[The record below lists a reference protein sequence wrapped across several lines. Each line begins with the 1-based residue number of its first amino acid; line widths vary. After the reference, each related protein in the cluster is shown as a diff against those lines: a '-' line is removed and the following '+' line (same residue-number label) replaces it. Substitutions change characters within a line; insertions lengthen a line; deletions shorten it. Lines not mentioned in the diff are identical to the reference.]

1 MKQRERAD
9 EKEKDYEK
17 DAKGYFAV
25 GSKTLKYVAFN
36 RVSEVI
42 NRGRFHVKCL
52 SVCEKNT
59 GILHH
64 DNDYQVVKSNKAL
77 GVFQHDLLTWEFE
90 GNRLLVTKSI
100 LLKGGLYRY
109 LDFTQN
115 LGQS

>member
-1 MKQRERAD
+1 MKQRERAG

-52 SVCEKNT
+52 SVCKKIRVYSFTLEYAVSAA
-59 GILHH
+59 IAE
-64 DNDYQVVKSNKAL
+64 YP
-77 GVFQHDLLTWEFE
+77 GVLMGMTI
-90 GNRLLVTKSI
+90 GAVSAV
-100 LLKGGLYRY
+100 
-109 LDFTQN
+109 
-115 LGQS
+115 